1 MAKKKKG
8 VVKECVEDFL
18 NPHNCVEILKPVS
31 CKFGLSCSVG
41 DVVELEEK
49 QMESLVDN
57 DFAKWA

>member
-1 MAKKKKG
+1 MAKKKK
-8 VVKECVEDFL
+8 VVEAAKKVK
-18 NPHNCVEILKPVS
+18 ILKPVS